1 MTTTQALV
9 AITGNTYPVKDA
21 LKAIGAR
28 WNGDRKCWMIAP
40 DKADKARQIVSG
52 NTAAPS
58 APRAYNPTP
67 RPAPAPSPY
76 AGTKYQVRPK
86 PVSKYAP
93 LFGADTLEEIVV
105 WLDANTQWNYSGT
118 NGGFQKRGKGYT
130 DIAVCTRGIMMDGS
144 GENCIR
150 KWMPCKED
158 YDLCHRVTPGRENS
172 FDDR

>member
-1 MTTTQALV
+1 MTTTQDLV

-28 WNGDRKCWMIAP
+28 WNADRKCWMIAP

-52 NTAAPS
+52 SNTAPS
-58 APRAYNPTP
+58 APRGCNPPP

-118 NGGFQKRGKGYT
+118 NGGFQTRGKGYT
-130 DIAVCTRGIMMDGS
+130 DIAVCTRGTTMDGS
-144 GENCIR
+144 GENLIS

-158 YDLCHRVTPGRENS
+158 YDLCHRVTPGRENN